1 MQEGTTTRPGETE
14 QEEGGERSGGEL
26 DPDTIPTI
34 VNREE
39 TSVTFGL
46 KTAVLFYEPGHSLLC
61 LLFTLGFA
69 LLI

>member
-1 MQEGTTTRPGETE
+1 MQEGTITRPGETE
-14 QEEGGERSGGEL
+14 QEERERSAEEL

-46 KTAVLFYEPGHSLLC
+46 KTAVLFTMHLAP
-61 LLFTLGFA
+61 LFCKL
-69 LLI
+69 